1 MKAIL
6 VIDMPNIC
14 YKCPCY
20 DHEGGICQAS
30 DSWETDVLHGCPLK
44 PLPSKKEI
52 DNPDG
57 YYDLSQL
64 LYEGWNYCIDTITG
78 EKDGL

>member
-6 VIDMPNIC
+6 VIDVDDIERYHADIYRDDDKHNGECVAGYVPF
-14 YKCPCY
+14 
-20 DHEGGICQAS
+20 A
-30 DSWETDVLHGCPLK
+30 
-44 PLPSKKEI
+44 PLPNKKEI

-64 LYEGWNYCIDTITG
+64 LNEGWNYCIDTITG